1 MTKPTLRAETRT
13 LPEIIKKIR
22 SGLGETQKKFGDRFG
37 VSAPLVC
44 QWESGYREPNASVF
58 MFVLEHELAQVEAKA
73 RQEERRRLDKLRQ
86 MMWELMPKSSDYG
99 GQELTQ
105 LHKEQ
110 VKGFQECISI
120 IDYELEALQK
130 EEK

>member
-1 MTKPTLRAETRT
+1 MTDKPTLRAEIEKLMLDIQDTWDN
-13 LPEIIKKIR
+13 EYH
-22 SGLGETQKKFGDRFG
+22 SGRLNERLNNLLFSDLELLTELIEDR
-37 VSAPLVC
+37 VS
-44 QWESGYREPNASVF
+44 Q
-58 MFVLEHELAQVEAKA
+58 ELAQVEAEA
-73 RQEERRRLDKLRQ
+73 REEERRRLDKLRQ

-105 LHKEQ
+105 SHKEQ